1 MFKFIQ
7 TIGIIIAIAAM
18 IWLVVIGVSLAMHE
32 EIPQLSFKERAGET
46 NLNDTDIDK
55 EATEDSVNAFGKFIS
70 IYGLLSFLYLV
81 ADLLRRYCLHLEE
94 SGNSSAVE
102 RLFSGISAILFY
114 LNPVGLLFY
123 TLQKKDIERAVQF
136 SKNEYAK
143 SKLPIEQRLAF
154 CDGYRRGYEECA
166 AFSVIE
172 NTNKKPQ
179 YGYYTEK
186 ECFELA
192 RQTYPSSDDSIYDW

>member
-55 EATEDSVNAFGKFIS
+55 EATEDSANAFGKFTAIF
-70 IYGLLSFLYLV
+70 GLLSLLYLV

-94 SGNSSAVE
+94 SGNSSAAE
-102 RLFSGISAILFY
+102 WLISGISAILFY

-123 TLQKKDIERAVQF
+123 TLQKKDIERAVQCLF
-136 SKNEYAK
+136 S
-143 SKLPIEQRLAF
+143 
-154 CDGYRRGYEECA
+154 A
-166 AFSVIE
+166 ACKIRAQLDL
-172 NTNKKPQ
+172 NK
-179 YGYYTEK
+179 TE
-186 ECFELA
+186 L
-192 RQTYPSSDDSIYDW
+192 R